1 MRLVYADEAG
11 ISNPKQ
17 EPFLIV
23 AATIVHAD
31 QKLVAVE
38 RHLDRLVERHIPT
51 EHQKDFVFHATEIFN
66 GGGKVFKRTAL
77 DDPNPEWPLDRRL
90 KIAADLAAIPK
101 RFQLPIALG
110 WVERAT
116 WPQTFEIPP
125 DTKDSVKVAWC
136 HVGAFMCCAMQV
148 ERWMRRNASHEVCLM
163 VVEDNDNAR
172 RLIRDTQRYHQD
184 RDLSEL
190 LDAQVRKDFPFR
202 KIKEDP
208 LFQPKRKSSPLQI
221 ADFCAYVWK
230 RILMNSTDPLYAP
243 FYGAFREQIVWTGDQ
258 DLT

>member
-1 MRLVYADEAG
+1 M
-11 ISNPKQ
+11 
-17 EPFLIV
+17 
-23 AATIVHAD
+23 
-31 QKLVAVE
+31 
-38 RHLDRLVERHIPT
+38 LD
-51 EHQKDFVFHATEIFN
+51 
-66 GGGKVFKRTAL
+66 GGR
-77 DDPNPEWPLDRRL
+77 
-90 KIAADLAAIPK
+90 
-101 RFQLPIALG
+101 
-110 WVERAT
+110 
-116 WPQTFEIPP
+116 
-125 DTKDSVKVAWC
+125 S
-136 HVGAFMCCAMQV
+136 
-148 ERWMRRNASHEVCLM
+148 
-163 VVEDNDNAR
+163 NDNAR

>member
-1 MRLVYADEAG
+1 VRLVYADEAG
-11 ISNPKQ
+11 SSNPKQ

-136 HVGAFMCCAMQV
+136 HVGAFVLNRSA
-148 ERWMRRNASHEVCLM
+148 
-163 VVEDNDNAR
+163 VV
-172 RLIRDTQRYHQD
+172 Q
-184 RDLSEL
+184 
-190 LDAQVRKDFPFR
+190 
-202 KIKEDP
+202 
-208 LFQPKRKSSPLQI
+208 
-221 ADFCAYVWK
+221 
-230 RILMNSTDPLYAP
+230 
-243 FYGAFREQIVWTGDQ
+243 
-258 DLT
+258 